1 MKAICARIAGEKD
14 RDSFILLVQEL
25 NDLLDNKEHRLE
37 RASSEPDS
45 SKTQRSATFFIG
57 PESALTA
64 TAPRLTHV

>member
-1 MKAICARIAGEKD
+1 MKAIGARIAGEKD

-45 SKTQRSATFFIG
+45 SKRKGERHFSSV
-57 PESALTA
+57 PSL
-64 TAPRLTHV
+64 RLLQPLPN